1 MKFRF
6 LTLAVAALLGILSLT
21 GNSQAEDGQSIL
33 NVSYDPT
40 RELYENYNKLFATHW
55 KAKTGKDGRPTTA
68 VKPVGPMR
76 EIWKR
81 FQARRGEVVAIREA
95 RTADSY
101 LKALSGTL
109 SEWDSPE
116 DNEAFRDL

>member
-1 MKFRF
+1 MAYVKIRDDS
-6 LTLAVAALLGILSLT
+6 LWASHIEGDNVLRERILKLPAGASIDLEVDGI
-21 GNSQAEDGQSIL
+21 AGQW
-33 NVSYDPT
+33 
-40 RELYENYNKLFATHW
+40 E

-68 VKPVGPMR
+68 IKPVGPMR

-81 FQARRGEVVAIREA
+81 FQARRGEIVAIRET

-109 SEWDSPE
+109 SEWNSPE
-116 DNEAFRDL
+116 DDEAFRDL